1 MEASPSDVEPPA
13 GPSEQPSFV
22 VPLHA
27 LGTDVDLHV
36 TGHAAPELAAQLRDR
51 WHLALRPAAADAA
64 PDAAADATDAAPDV
78 TPDAAS
84 GPAPETV
91 VVRAHRLAPEETPPP
106 WTRGART
113 VADSDPRRLLQH
125 LTQAVTHAVIT
136 ARTGDLL
143 MLHAAALADPVT
155 GATAVF
161 VAPGNTGKTTLCRT
175 LGPTRTYVSD
185 ETVGIRR
192 DGGVTPY
199 LKPLSTRRPDWA
211 GVKDEQ
217 APGQVGLRAPVAEP
231 WVAGIVV
238 LRRDAEHAGPV
249 ELEPLD
255 TLDAVVALTP
265 ESSGFMRTDGP
276 LRWLADVLER
286 TGGARRATYAEV
298 SGLEPLAA
306 EICARRSPW

>member
-1 MEASPSDVEPPA
+1 MEGSPSHVAQQD
-13 GPSEQPSFV
+13 V
-22 VPLHA
+22 VPDEPAHVVGLHA
-27 LGTDVDLHV
+27 LGTDVDVHV
-36 TGHAAPELAAQLRDR
+36 TGHDADELAAQLEER
-51 WHLALRPAAADAA
+51 WHLALRPEAGSRDRPATPSADH
-64 PDAAADATDAAPDV
+64 DA
-78 TPDAAS
+78 
-84 GPAPETV
+84 V
-91 VVRAHRLAPEETPPP
+91 VVRAHRLVPDDPPPP
-106 WTRGART
+106 WTRSERT

-143 MLHAAALADPVT
+143 MLHAAGLADPTT

-175 LGPTRTYVSD
+175 LGPSRTYVSD

-217 APGQVGLRAPVAEP
+217 APGQVGLLAPAAEP

-238 LRRDAEHAGPV
+238 LRRDPEHHGPV
-249 ELEPLD
+249 GLEPLG
-255 TLDAVVALTP
+255 TLDAVIALTP

-298 SGLEPLAA
+298 AELEPLAA

>member
-1 MEASPSDVEPPA
+1 MEGSPDVT
-13 GPSEQPSFV
+13 QQDV
-22 VPLHA
+22 VPERPGHVVGLHA

-36 TGHAAPELAAQLRDR
+36 TGHDAADLAAQLRER
-51 WHLALRPAAADAA
+51 WHLALRPERTPHA
-64 PDAAADATDAAPDV
+64 PPPAG
-78 TPDAAS
+78 AS
-84 GPAPETV
+84 GPPVGTDPV
-91 VVRAHRLAPEETPPP
+91 VVRAHRLAPGDQAPP
-106 WTRGART
+106 WTRGGGT

-143 MLHAAALADPVT
+143 MLHAAGLADPAT

-175 LGPTRTYVSD
+175 LGPVRTYVSD

-192 DGGVTPY
+192 DGGVTAY

-217 APGQVGLRAPVAEP
+217 APGLVGLRAPAADP

-238 LRRDAEHAGPV
+238 LRRDPGHRGPV
-249 ELEPLD
+249 GLEPLD

-286 TGGARRATYAEV
+286 TGGAVRATYAEV
-298 SGLEPLAA
+298 EGLEPLAA

>member
-1 MEASPSDVEPPA
+1 MV
-13 GPSEQPSFV
+13 G
-22 VPLHA
+22 LRA
-27 LGTDVDLHV
+27 LGTDVDVHV
-36 TGHAAPELAAQLRDR
+36 GGHEAAHLADQLRTR
-51 WHLALRPAAADAA
+51 WHLALRAGADR
-64 PDAAADATDAAPDV
+64 PVEDP
-78 TPDAAS
+78 
-84 GPAPETV
+84 V
-91 VVRAHRLAPEETPPP
+91 VVRAHLLAPGEVPSP
-106 WTRGART
+106 WTRAGRT
-113 VADSDPRRLLQH
+113 VVDSDPRRLLQH
-125 LTQAVTHAVIT
+125 LTQTVTQAVIT

-143 MLHAAALADPVT
+143 MLHAAGLADPVT

-175 LGPTRTYVSD
+175 LGPLRTYVSD

-199 LKPLSTRRPDWA
+199 LKPLSTRRPGWA

-217 APGQVGLRAPVAEP
+217 APGQVGLRAPQAPP
-231 WVAGIVV
+231 WVAGVVV
-238 LRRDAEHAGPV
+238 LRRDPDHAGPV
-249 ELEPLD
+249 GLQPLD

-276 LRWLADVLER
+276 LHWLAEVLER

-298 SGLEPLAA
+298 EALEPLAA